1 MKHTLAKR
9 LCLAAAALLL
19 VGAFAFALAACNEK
33 GGNTEEVTVSLILG
47 DADAVSVT
55 TDAPFLYDLL
65 KEYCEEN
72 GLALEGSTSATGF
85 YATRIGDLA
94 EDAAAGEYIMFYHDI
109 DDITLYTPG
118 YDLERDGK
126 TYFSASVGVSSL
138 PLRDGA
144 TYLVTVM
151 SFDNIGS
158 LSLINDV

>member
-9 LCLAAAALLL
+9 LCLAAAVLLL

-72 GLALEGSTSATGF
+72 GLALGAASARRASTPRA
-85 YATRIGDLA
+85 
-94 EDAAAGEYIMFYHDI
+94 
-109 DDITLYTPG
+109 
-118 YDLERDGK
+118 
-126 TYFSASVGVSSL
+126 
-138 PLRDGA
+138 
-144 TYLVTVM
+144 
-151 SFDNIGS
+151 
-158 LSLINDV
+158 

>member
-1 MKHTLAKR
+1 M
-9 LCLAAAALLL
+9 
-19 VGAFAFALAACNEK
+19 
-33 GGNTEEVTVSLILG
+33 
-47 DADAVSVT
+47 SVT

-144 TYLVTVM
+144 TYFVTVT
-151 SFDNIGS
+151 SF
-158 LSLINDV
+158 

>member
-1 MKHTLAKR
+1 MKHTFAKR
-9 LCLAAAALLL
+9 LCLAGLCLAVAALLL
-19 VGAFAFALAACNEK
+19 VGAFALALAACNEK

-47 DADAVSVT
+47 DAEAVSVT

-65 KEYCEEN
+65 REYCDEN

-118 YDLERDGK
+118 YDLERDGR
-126 TYFSASVGVSSL
+126 TYFSSSVGVSSL
-138 PLRDGA
+138 PIRDGA
-144 TYLVTVM
+144 TYLVTVI
-151 SFDNIGS
+151 SF
-158 LSLINDV
+158 

>member
-19 VGAFAFALAACNEK
+19 VGVFAFALAACNEK

-94 EDAAAGEYIMFYHDI
+94 EDA
-109 DDITLYTPG
+109 
-118 YDLERDGK
+118 ERDGK

-151 SFDNIGS
+151 SF
-158 LSLINDV
+158 

>member
-9 LCLAAAALLL
+9 ICLAAAALLL

-94 EDAAAGEYIMFYHDI
+94 EDAAAGEYFMFYHDI

-151 SFDNIGS
+151 SF
-158 LSLINDV
+158 

>member
-85 YATRIGDLA
+85 YASPR
-94 EDAAAGEYIMFYHDI
+94 
-109 DDITLYTPG
+109 
-118 YDLERDGK
+118 
-126 TYFSASVGVSSL
+126 
-138 PLRDGA
+138 
-144 TYLVTVM
+144 
-151 SFDNIGS
+151 S
-158 LSLINDV
+158 LSATERPISSR

>member
-19 VGAFAFALAACNEK
+19 VGAFALMLAACDEK

-109 DDITLYTPG
+109 DDITTPG
-118 YDLERDGK
+118 CDLERDGK

-138 PLRDGA
+138 PLRNGA
-144 TYLVTVM
+144 TYLVTVT
-151 SFDNIGS
+151 SF
-158 LSLINDV
+158 

>member
-9 LCLAAAALLL
+9 LCLAAAAILL
-19 VGAFAFALAACNEK
+19 VGVFALMLAACDEK

-126 TYFSASVGVSSL
+126 TYFSASVGKSEAKRS
-138 PLRDGA
+138 
-144 TYLVTVM
+144 
-151 SFDNIGS
+151 
-158 LSLINDV
+158 

>member
-9 LCLAAAALLL
+9 LCLAAAAILL
-19 VGAFAFALAACNEK
+19 VGAFAFALAACDEK

-65 KEYCEEN
+65 EEYCEEN

-94 EDAAAGEYIMFYHDI
+94 EDAAAGEYIMFY
-109 DDITLYTPG
+109 TSTTSPSTPRATTSKG
-118 YDLERDGK
+118 MARPISPPQSGC
-126 TYFSASVGVSSL
+126 
-138 PLRDGA
+138 PL
-144 TYLVTVM
+144 
-151 SFDNIGS
+151 S
-158 LSLINDV
+158 LSATERPIS

>member
-94 EDAAAGEYIMFYHDI
+94 EDAISCS
-109 DDITLYTPG
+109 ITTSTTSPSTPRATTSKG
-118 YDLERDGK
+118 MARPISPPRSGC
-126 TYFSASVGVSSL
+126 
-138 PLRDGA
+138 PL
-144 TYLVTVM
+144 
-151 SFDNIGS
+151 S
-158 LSLINDV
+158 LSATERPIS